1 MLESEGLYK
10 LIGYCCEPPV
20 LLNHKTVAC
29 NRFPNEMRK
38 GCTGLDVVNGFEAE
52 VVRTSALSCR
62 AGLNCHP
69 SVFEPPQCGL
79 GSGSRS
85 QALAEPLPARKS
97 WWVSSDG

>member
-52 VVRTSALSCR
+52 VVRTSTLSCR
-62 AGLNCHP
+62 AGLNYHP

-85 QALAEPLPARKS
+85 QALDIRAAARKAERA
-97 WWVSSDG
+97 GR